1 MIALVAAAALAA
13 ASAGPQTSAQTLDS
27 LERMYQQ
34 SCSVKA
40 YGSYDDICNG
50 LRKQMKEAQKR
61 QKKEAQAQ
69 AKTEAAPRAQAASA
83 PTGPTLGL
91 AAAKD

>member
-1 MIALVAAAALAA
+1 MLALFAAAAVAAAPAPIDQMA
-13 ASAGPQTSAQTLDS
+13 D

-40 YGSYDDICNG
+40 YGSYDDLCSG

-61 QKKEAQAQ
+61 QKKVQAQ
-69 AKTEAAPRAQAASA
+69 QARLAARAEPAPSA
-83 PTGPTLGL
+83 PTSPPPALGFSPT
-91 AAAKD
+91 KD